1 MCDMILYKWMPFTG
15 HRDTDMTDSFR
26 EFPPYEGDS
35 PYLYFAFAEADSR
48 KVREYLRLLYERG
61 CRVWYSCGKADGPE
75 EVLRRQ
81 ERYRGSAL
89 TMIYLSDEACRDQN
103 TKSSVLVNQ
112 KFDSPIL
119 CLDPDGKDRVLA
131 MGLRES
137 VPHIPLYRIRSRE
150 ALEDAIFHAEGFS
163 QELLGEPVKIRK
175 DSILPKLSLIF
186 CALAVVLSVL
196 FFTGVKESVTEVIQ
210 ITDEVELSDPVLLSA
225 VRKAAG
231 GGAITQEL
239 VENLK
244 SVDLSGM
251 PESWDDLTLLPALE
265 EIRIP
270 QEALLG
276 GAPLPE
282 GEYTIILTGGGS

>member
-1 MCDMILYKWMPFTG
+1 M
-15 HRDTDMTDSFR
+15 RDSFR
-26 EFPPYEGDS
+26 DFPPYEGDS
-35 PYLYFAFAEADSR
+35 PYLYFAFAEADSK

-61 CRVWYSCGKADGPE
+61 CRVWYSCGIADGPE

-81 ERYRGSAL
+81 ARYRGAAL
-89 TMIYLSDEACRDQN
+89 TLVYLSDEACRDQN

-112 KFDSPIL
+112 KFDGPII
-119 CLDPDGKDRVLA
+119 CLDPDGRDRVLA

-150 ALEDAIFHAEGFS
+150 ELEDAIFHAEGFS
-163 QELLGEPVKIRK
+163 QELLGEPVKIRR
-175 DSILPKLSLIF
+175 DSILPKLSLVL

-196 FFTGVKESVTEVIQ
+196 FFTGVRESVTDVIQ
-210 ITDEVELSDPVLLSA
+210 VTDEVELGDPVLLSA

-231 GGAITQEL
+231 GGAVTQEL

-251 PESWDDLTLLPALE
+251 PESWDDLALLPSLE

-276 GAPLPE
+276 GEPLPE
-282 GEYTIILTGGGS
+282 GEYTIILTGGGT